1 MRISGRS
8 FVELCG
14 GERAFLFPL
23 LLQFGFGG
31 LGLGGFFGLFG
42 LGRLGFGLFAGRGSV
57 AVGRL
62 VGVELEGLCFGSL
75 SRLSSS

>member
-1 MRISGRS
+1 MGISGRS

-31 LGLGGFFGLFG
+31 LGFGGFLGLFG
-42 LGRLGFGLFAGRGSV
+42 LWRLCLGLLAGCGSV
-57 AVGRL
+57 AVGGL
-62 VGVELEGLCFGSL
+62 AVVELEGFCFGSL
-75 SRLSSS
+75 CRL